1 MFVVVPGK
9 ELLTESAGV
18 LEATERFIWPAFCS
32 RLYGGPTQI
41 WRAASG
47 LGSLAARQIDLFLQK
62 EIQLSDEEFD
72 SLFQQLS
79 DDELDR
85 RISQFKST

>member
-1 MFVVVPGK
+1 MKTIERRVGK
-9 ELLTESAGV
+9 
-18 LEATERFIWPAFCS
+18 LE
-32 RLYGGPTQI
+32 
-41 WRAASG
+41 AASG
-47 LGSLAARQIDLFLQK
+47 LGSLAARQIDLFVQK

-85 RISQFKST
+85 RISQFKSI

>member
-1 MFVVVPGK
+1 MKTIERRVGK
-9 ELLTESAGV
+9 
-18 LEATERFIWPAFCS
+18 LEA
-32 RLYGGPTQI
+32 
-41 WRAASG
+41 ASC
-47 LGSLAARQIDLFLQK
+47 LGSLAARQIDLFIQK

-85 RISQFKST
+85 RISQFKSI

>member
-1 MFVVVPGK
+1 MKTIERRVGK
-9 ELLTESAGV
+9 
-18 LEATERFIWPAFCS
+18 LEAV
-32 RLYGGPTQI
+32 
-41 WRAASG
+41 SG
-47 LGSLAARQIDLFLQK
+47 LGSLAARQIDLFIQK